1 MQPRSLWHV
10 IRRFSQK
17 CCPQFAALLLFLAS
31 LPGLV
36 LAADSSGR
44 FIQPLAG
51 STANG
56 NLFLAIEGS
65 DADGIAK
72 VHLSLNQ
79 NAELVLCQ
87 GEIACGGTQF
97 SKQISNLDPGTFQ
110 QVPGA
115 LQLQL
120 WLTDRLA
127 NTTSIATVSLSWQPP
142 QPGDLQTE
150 RSADGKQLTV
160 KWEASPTALRYN
172 LYLASVSGVN
182 RSNYRQLT
190 DGRALLAQ
198 KQTTAQFNGLDP
210 LKPYYLLLTALTGAG
225 ETALAPEINID
236 SPLANQSPV
245 AVNDSYSLQNN
256 QTLTVSAAQGLLAND
271 IDADGDSLTVNLTPL
286 TQVQSGTL
294 QLSANGSFSYVP
306 NAGFSGTDSFVYQ
319 ISDNRGGLAQASVQL
334 TVLPTI
340 SGLAGDSLSISG
352 EFNYFGQGEEP
363 AGSQL
368 GTGLYRIGDCIRLV
382 DTRCSV
388 QGRYVESAQSGHVPG
403 QQGNYALIL
412 TYPGIGP
419 SPVVARSVT
428 ANSNS
433 VQFIRLGQARFD
445 LSLFP
450 DSGGQYNGTFP
461 AVPFADSIGFG
472 AFIGTSASCSGLASN
487 QSCTVGQVGQVPGAE
502 MWAPLDRLSF
512 SIPGSALNPPQNAAP
527 TANNDQ
533 YQATSSQSL
542 GVAAPGVLANDT
554 EARALLQGD
563 SLNLR
568 HRYNPG
574 LGSLVALAANEY
586 QQLLYLY
593 PSFGSD
599 IHRIDRSGAIF
610 GPLPRQGEA
619 ANDADLD
626 IAAQSFQL
634 KDVRV
639 PQGSLLMFNGET
651 NTTEI
656 YALDPHSGVLL
667 SRLDAA
673 FGSSHVVGGAF
684 NAKTGTL
691 WLLQD
696 NVPASGVG
704 DKVAQLD
711 PVTGQVISSF
721 NLVTAAHSFSVSFGD
736 LHVNPLNGNLLIA
749 SSIQGAVAE
758 FSQSGTLLRQFAL
771 PAGVGNISGMALSAD
786 GKTLWLASTSGEVA
800 ELGFANQ
807 GLWPSLTATLLQPP
821 VHGTVDLKPDG
832 SFIYRP
838 NAGYTGPDSF
848 TYQLSGAFG
857 GVSTGT
863 VQLDVR

>member
-1 MQPRSLWHV
+1 MQPRSLWHI
-10 IRRFSQK
+10 IRRFSYR
-17 CCPQFAALLLFLAS
+17 CRPQFAALLLCLAA

-51 STANG
+51 STASG
-56 NLFLAIEGS
+56 NILLAIEGT
-65 DADGIAK
+65 DGDGIAR
-72 VHLSLNQ
+72 VHVSLNN

-97 SKQISNLDPGTFQ
+97 SKRISNLDPGAFQ

-120 WLTDRLA
+120 WLTDSLA
-127 NTTSIATVSLSWQPP
+127 NKTSIATVSLNWQPP
-142 QPGDLQTE
+142 KPGALQTV
-150 RSADGKQLTV
+150 RSADGRQLTV
-160 KWEASPTALRYN
+160 NWEASAKALRYN
-172 LYLASVSGVN
+172 LYLASVRGVN
-182 RSNYRQLT
+182 RTNYRQLA
-190 DGRALLAQ
+190 DGRAILAQ
-198 KQTTAQFNGLDP
+198 KQTTAQFSGLDP
-210 LKPYYLLLTALTGAG
+210 LKTYYLLLTALTGAG
-225 ETALAPEINID
+225 ETALAPEIVIA
-236 SPLANQSPV
+236 SPLANQPPV

-271 IDADGDSLTVNLTPL
+271 IDADGDPLTVNVTPL
-286 TQVQSGTL
+286 TQVLSGTL

-340 SGLAGDSLSISG
+340 SGLAGNSLSISG
-352 EFNYFGQGEEP
+352 EFNYVGQGEEP

-368 GTGLYRIGDCIRLV
+368 GTGLYRIGDCIQLV

-388 QGRYVESAQSGHVPG
+388 LGRYVESAQSGHVPG
-403 QQGNYALIL
+403 QQGNYALML
-412 TYPGIGP
+412 TYPGTGP

-472 AFIGTSASCSGLASN
+472 AFIGTIASCSGLASN

-512 SIPGSALNPPQNAAP
+512 SIPGSALSPPVNAAP
-527 TANNDQ
+527 TANNDL
-533 YQATSSQSL
+533 YQATIGQSL

-554 EARALLQGD
+554 EALSMLQGN
-563 SLNLR
+563 SLSLR
-568 HRYNPG
+568 HRYTPG
-574 LGSLVALAANEY
+574 LGALVALAANEY
-586 QQLLYLY
+586 QQQLYLY
-593 PSFGSD
+593 PSFGSG
-599 IHRIDRSGAIF
+599 IHRMDRTGEIFGAI
-610 GPLPRQGEA
+610 PRQGEA
-619 ANDADLD
+619 ANDVDLD

-639 PQGSLLMFNGET
+639 PQGALLMFNGET
-651 NTTEI
+651 DATEI
-656 YALDPHSGVLL
+656 FALDPQTGALL
-667 SRLDAA
+667 SKLDAV
-673 FGSSHVVGGAF
+673 FGNSHVVGGAF

-696 NVPASGVG
+696 NVPASGLG
-704 DKVAQLD
+704 DKVAQID

-721 NLVTAAHSFSVSFGD
+721 NLVTPAHSFSVSFGD

-749 SSIQGAVAE
+749 SSIQGAIAE

-771 PAGVGNISGMALSAD
+771 PAGVANISGMALSAD
-786 GKTLWLASTSGEVA
+786 GKSLWLASTAGEVT

-807 GLWPSLTATLLQPP
+807 GLWPSLTVTLLQGPAN
-821 VHGTVDLKPDG
+821 GTVDLKPDG
-832 SFIYRP
+832 SFIYQP
-838 NAGYTGPDSF
+838 NRGYTGPDSF

-863 VQLDVR
+863 VQIDVR